1 MGYQLSE
8 NVLDPYVFEL
18 IRPEGYA
25 GRITERE
32 YADDYYGD
40 FFNYTRKW
48 NPDVRH
54 SQRGR
59 MALWVPTRYL
69 CLCLSVA
76 RQLSMNAV
84 TSSLCLC
91 LSCA

>member
-1 MGYQLSE
+1 M
-8 NVLDPYVFEL
+8 FEL

-48 NPDVRH
+48 NPDVRRSH
-54 SQRGR
+54 RGR
-59 MALWVPTRYL
+59 MALWMQSRDVS
-69 CLCLSVA
+69 LSHVA
-76 RQLSMNAV
+76 LSN
-84 TSSLCLC
+84 
-91 LSCA
+91 